1 MRRFVPIST
10 LAILL
15 AVTLAVPTLASATTE
30 ENSISPDLL
39 AALKA
44 PMAARVAELR
54 KEKNDV
60 GASYIYGSYYNNFS
74 PVGDD
79 YEATFIKRI
88 SNPDE
93 LVAER
98 YRRIF

>member
-44 PMAARVAELR
+44 SNVSGTSPREEAP
-54 KEKNDV
+54 
-60 GASYIYGSYYNNFS
+60 SFS
-74 PVGDD
+74 K
-79 YEATFIKRI
+79 YE
-88 SNPDE
+88 
-93 LVAER
+93 
-98 YRRIF
+98 